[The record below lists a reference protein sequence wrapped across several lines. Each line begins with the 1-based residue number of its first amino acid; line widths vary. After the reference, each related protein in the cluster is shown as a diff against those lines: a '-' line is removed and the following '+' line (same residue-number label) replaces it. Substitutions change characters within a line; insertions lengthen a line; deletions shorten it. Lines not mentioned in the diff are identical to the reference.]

1 TKAMLEGKSIDVYNY
16 GKMKR
21 DFTYIDDI
29 VEAIVRIQ
37 DVIPQ
42 PDPEW
47 TVEEGSPA
55 TSSAPYR
62 VYNIGNSSPVELMDY
77 INALEQALG
86 LEAKKNMMPIQPG
99 DVLNTSAETVALYKI
114 INFKPATPVK
124 KGVKQF
130 VEWYKEYY
138 E

>member
-1 TKAMLEGKSIDVYNY
+1 
-16 GKMKR
+16 
-21 DFTYIDDI
+21 
-29 VEAIVRIQ
+29 
-37 DVIPQ
+37 
-42 PDPEW
+42 
-47 TVEEGSPA
+47 
-55 TSSAPYR
+55 
-62 VYNIGNSSPVELMDY
+62 
-77 INALEQALG
+77 
-86 LEAKKNMMPIQPG
+86 MMPIQPG